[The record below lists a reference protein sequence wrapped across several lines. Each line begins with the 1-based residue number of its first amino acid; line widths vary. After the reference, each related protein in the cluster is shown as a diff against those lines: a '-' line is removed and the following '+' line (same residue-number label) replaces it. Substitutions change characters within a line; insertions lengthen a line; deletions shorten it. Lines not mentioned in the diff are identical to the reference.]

1 MDETE
6 REFEHRLTET
16 EQRSKSN
23 THRLDKLEKVTEEIH
38 TMSGT
43 MVQLVEEIKHTNENV
58 CSLDEKVD
66 HIDAR
71 VDYMERAPAENAKKY
86 KSTAVTAI
94 ISTISGAFAT
104 GLIMMI
110 AQYIK
115 QKEEVFNTKNCVF
128 KANVDTVKWFKA
140 AGIRAVKTMAQTAVA
155 VIGTAAVV
163 SSVDWKLVVS
173 SAIVAGVVSLLTS
186 VAGIPEVEEE

>member
-1 MDETE
+1 MDTME

-16 EQRSKSN
+16 EGRSKSN
-23 THRLDKLEKVTEEIH
+23 THRLDKLEKVTDEIH

-71 VDYMERAPAENAKKY
+71 VDDMEHAPAEDAKKY
-86 KSTAVTAI
+86 KSTVVTAI

-115 QKEEVFNTKNCVF
+115 
-128 KANVDTVKWFKA
+128 
-140 AGIRAVKTMAQTAVA
+140 
-155 VIGTAAVV
+155 
-163 SSVDWKLVVS
+163 
-173 SAIVAGVVSLLTS
+173 
-186 VAGIPEVEEE
+186 

>member
-58 CSLDEKVD
+58 CSLDKKVD

-71 VDYMERAPAENAKKY
+71 VDDMERAPAENAKKY

-115 QKEEVFNTKNCVF
+115 
-128 KANVDTVKWFKA
+128 
-140 AGIRAVKTMAQTAVA
+140 
-155 VIGTAAVV
+155 
-163 SSVDWKLVVS
+163 
-173 SAIVAGVVSLLTS
+173 
-186 VAGIPEVEEE
+186 